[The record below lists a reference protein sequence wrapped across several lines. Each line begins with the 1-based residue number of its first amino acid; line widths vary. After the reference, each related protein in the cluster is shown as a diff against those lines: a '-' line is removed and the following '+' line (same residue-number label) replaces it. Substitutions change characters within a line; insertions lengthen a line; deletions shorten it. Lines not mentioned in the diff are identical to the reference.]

1 MMTDRKKVLISDLSL
16 LLVAAMWGGGFS
28 FTKNILQYLTPLYF
42 LAFRFMLAAL
52 VLALIFYPKVKTA
65 TKQDIKSSLFV
76 GLFLTVAFVSQTVG
90 LLFTTPGKQAFIT
103 SAYVVIVPFLSYLV
117 IRRKPARK
125 EILGAFLCMI
135 GLALLSLTRDLQ
147 VNLGDLLTLVSAV
160 GFAGHIV
167 VIGVYANQ
175 VNTAVMNVWQFL
187 LAGTVCLVLAIFLE
201 PFPEA
206 IAFPAVYSMVYLV
219 LFSSIG
225 AFMIQVTAQKYTYP
239 THAGIILSMEAV
251 FGALFAYLFWREIFT
266 LPMMIGCLIILAAI
280 LITEVDFTRKKDSV
294 QYLKP
299 VSTASMKNGEQ

>member
-1 MMTDRKKVLISDLSL
+1 MTDRKKVILSDVSL

-42 LAFRFMLAAL
+42 LAARFTLAAL
-52 VLALIFYPKVKTA
+52 VLAVIFYPRVKKA
-65 TKQDIKSSLFV
+65 NRQDIKSSLTV
-76 GLFLTVAFVSQTVG
+76 GIFLTVSFVAQTVG

-117 IRRKPARK
+117 SRRKPLGK
-125 EILGAFLCMI
+125 ELAGASLCMV
-135 GLALLSLTRDLQ
+135 GLAMLSLTREMQ

-167 VIGVYANQ
+167 VIGVFANR
-175 VNTAVMNVWQFL
+175 VDTVVMNVYQFL
-187 LAGTVCLVLAIFLE
+187 LAGISCLVLAVILE
-201 PFPEA
+201 PVPTGFG
-206 IAFPAVYSMVYLV
+206 FPALYSLAYLV

-251 FGALFAYLFWREIFT
+251 FGALFAFIFWQEVFT
-266 LPMMIGCLIILAAI
+266 PVMLAGCAVIMIAI
-280 LITEVDFTRKKDSV
+280 LITEVDLKK
-294 QYLKP
+294 KP
-299 VSTASMKNGEQ
+299 TEIPVMKEGG